1 MCIRDRI
8 LGIKEMPLDFFKPGL
23 TYMFFAHVIKGQEYN
38 MDMLRKM
45 MELGCGL
52 MDYERVVDDNN
63 RRLVFFGKYAG
74 LAGMLEGLYTLGK
87 RLELEGV
94 QTPLAA
100 LKRPLD
106 YDSLGEAKAA
116 LEVVGK
122 WLEADGLPESV
133 SPLVVG
139 FAGYGNV
146 SQGAQE
152 IFDILPHEDI
162 APANLAGFIEKGE
175 SSRNKLYKVVFYE
188 KADWELV
195 DTPDSLVVPAPSG
208 TLYFGDATFD
218 ATFTIPQ
225 DQAPGLYEGAITVDD
240 GAHTTLI
247 PVTVN
252 VAVPPE
258 DLLFTLGDA
267 AEAGTPYDN
276 GRTTGGWTW
285 YSVYEEGDW
294 RFFYYDA
301 DAGFEQQYL
310 YVRNQWGKVQYDMPT
325 AYETLVWGPNPGDS
339 FSKKEPGKYGP
350 YGLRFAGGTW
360 DAYGPQDGWGS
371 PRRGTWWVDGDGIT
385 RPENRVWATLWDGL
399 NQVQFRNILNSGKQV
414 GEDFDATAGVFGV
427 DADVIVIEATEPSGS
442 FTFDAVSPVDGLWV
456 EAKGFVEPEW
466 FRGLEALVDIPQGTD
481 QTNFPPND
489 LLNGWVHEFEVQDSD
504 YVQADLFGPWASDAD
519 LYLLF
524 DQNHD
529 GIFAV
534 PGEVVA
540 QSTLGGSNEN
550 IFYADPLAGD
560 YAVVIYGYDLRP
572 GDLFDLRLET
582 GAGAS
587 DGLVVEAEE
596 GYWYEPQVLN
606 ATPGVPQ
613 EITVHWEVP
622 GTGLWEADV
631 DFCMPWDENPR
642 QPMGP
647 CIDLDVVVNYGGSL
661 IEVEKEI
668 YLFEG
673 TQPMTQTVYSEDLQ
687 QWLYEAEEL
696 LVKDVDELEWMDLCT
711 QPIQGEPEQHIFLY
725 HVSVTNNGDREVDI
739 ELHDILPEGTR
750 FYNARWQVTTEDWTT
765 TNHMRGNP
773 IAAAYWGDGSF
784 ADHLEVDNGFLE
796 IVGGG
801 LPFYHLQ
808 PKDPVQ
814 GAMNFLFL
822 VEVDRNY
829 SGEIVNT
836 ADVYVDVWLPFT
848 QYHTRVSDSAVVT
861 IYDCQTLYLP
871 LVVRQ

>member
-1 MCIRDRI
+1 TQTEINRFAYSYNYAAEQEVTVRLGDRTDVSNVV
-8 LGIKEMPLDFFKPGL
+8 LGIVHRYNNDTRPGWGADEYQEHPLQ
-23 TYMFFAHVIKGQEYN
+23 V
-38 MDMLRKM
+38 
-45 MELGCGL
+45 
-52 MDYERVVDDNN
+52 
-63 RRLVFFGKYAG
+63 
-74 LAGMLEGLYTLGK
+74 
-87 RLELEGV
+87 
-94 QTPLAA
+94 
-100 LKRPLD
+100 
-106 YDSLGEAKAA
+106 
-116 LEVVGK
+116 
-122 WLEADGLPESV
+122 
-133 SPLVVG
+133 
-139 FAGYGNV
+139 
-146 SQGAQE
+146 
-152 IFDILPHEDI
+152 
-162 APANLAGFIEKGE
+162 
-175 SSRNKLYKVVFYE
+175 KVVFYE